1 MFSFSRDRRAIGT
14 FVKTASPHVI
24 EVLGRAQLDF
34 LVLDAEHGPFTRDT
48 ADLMLLAAQAANI
61 PTLVRVADHTAASIG
76 GMLDLGAAGVVVPH
90 VDSAEQAH
98 AVVAQ
103 ARFTGGQR
111 GFSPS
116 PRFGGY
122 GTRTREQVLALGD
135 AAQVV
140 CQIESREGLAQVQAI
155 ARVPGVAA
163 LFIGRADLSLSLQVG
178 SARHPEVMAAV
189 RQIFTAATE
198 AGLPVLMAL
207 DSAQEIAEF
216 AAMGTHGF
224 VVGSDQSLMRRAAA
238 QLRPLLDE
246 QPTVA

>member
-1 MFSFSRDRRAIGT
+1 MLSFTRDRRLIGT
-14 FVKTASPHVI
+14 FVKTASPHVV
-24 EVLGRAQLDF
+24 EVLGHAQLDF
-34 LVLDAEHGPFTRDT
+34 LVLDAEHGPFTRDS
-48 ADLMLLAAQAANI
+48 ADLMLLAAQAVGL
-61 PTLVRVADHTAASIG
+61 PTLVRVPDHAAASIG

-90 VDSAEQAH
+90 VDSAEQAR
-98 AVVAQ
+98 AVVAS
-103 ARFTGGQR
+103 AHFTGGHR

-116 PRFGGY
+116 PRFGAY

-140 CQIESREGLAQVQAI
+140 CQIESCEGLAQVRAI
-155 ARVPGVAA
+155 AQVPGVAA
-163 LFIGRADLSLSLQVG
+163 LFIGRADLSLSLQVD
-178 SARHPEVMAAV
+178 SARHPEVIAAV
-189 RQIFTAATE
+189 RQIFAAAAE

-246 QPTVA
+246 QPPVS